1 MPSNIELSNEKREA
15 QLEELK
21 AAKSRLQKEFEEL
34 SAELSMYVMLS
45 KTYEKIPKYY
55 SIILTIRSVYKPK
68 EVIDL
73 HIQRLKE
80 YNELRDV
87 GLRLT
92 QLIADE
98 KSCKVKDVFEE
109 MGHEMAD

>member
-1 MPSNIELSNEKREA
+1 MPCTIELSNEKREA

-21 AAKSRLQKEFEEL
+21 AAKCRLQKEFEEL
-34 SAELSMYVMLS
+34 SAELSIVH
-45 KTYEKIPKYY
+45 
-55 SIILTIRSVYKPK
+55 KPK
-68 EVIDL
+68 DVIDL

-98 KSCKVKDVFEE
+98 KACKVKDVFEE
-109 MGHEMAD
+109 MGYEVAD